1 MPIFQTGGYQVKSS
15 ALKKVK
21 QAIKDFVQYVGSN
34 ETGTKMYLAWQRK
47 DDPTRFLHLFIF
59 EDEAAQ
65 TQHGE
70 SEAVKRFEAA
80 YSPELVGGDVV
91 FTDYEMVAGKREGQ
105 AERTEVNGCAGQ
117 VLKNFYDAVRKRDL
131 TAARDY
137 LADDLRFVGLFE
149 TYSDAEAY
157 LKALTGLLEVTTRL
171 DVKRIIAQG
180 NDAAVFFELDT
191 KAPVEAT
198 TLVAERHEI
207 RNGKIVYVESAF
219 DGRPFE
225 KMFVRGQR

>member
-15 ALKKVK
+15 ALNKVK
-21 QAIKDFVQYVGSN
+21 QAIKDFVEYVRTN
-34 ETGTKMYLAWQRK
+34 EAGTKMYLAWQRK

-59 EDEAAQ
+59 EDEVAQ
-65 TQHGE
+65 KRHGE
-70 SEAVKRFEAA
+70 SDAVKRFEDA

-91 FTDYEMVAGKREGQ
+91 FTDYEMVAGKREGH
-105 AERTEVNGCAGQ
+105 TESADGDAGT
-117 VLKNFYDAVRKRDL
+117 VLKNFYDAVKQRDL
-131 TAARDY
+131 TTARKY

-149 TYSDAEAY
+149 TYPNAEAY
-157 LKALTGLLEVTTRL
+157 LQALAGLLAVTTRL

-180 NDAAVFFELDT
+180 DDAAVFFELET

-198 TLVAERHEI
+198 TLVAERHQI
-207 RNGKIVYVESAF
+207 RNGKIAFVESAF

-225 KMFVRGQR
+225 KMFVRGRSA